1 MPLSKVVL
9 FKAVTA
15 SVTFLSVEVIAFTVS
30 ISNPIQKNVY
40 SRLTSSSLQ
49 RPATIIGWDDESNS
63 YTSSFDEPSKGV
75 LGGIDPWSNHFTSIA
90 DSISQNSE
98 QTASLARLAVAFSP
112 PEHSIKLEDITQI
125 QVIQVSSSHMELSAV
140 VCDESQCV
148 TIFVP
153 VPFQHDCS
161 GCCDSDHSSTEA
173 CVLNNINEL
182 DVEVQHLLN
191 QRNLGSQ
198 EEERELLRSLHDS
211 SNLQYPS
218 WWISPQTYEMSE
230 ESLHIT
236 NTLNQDGFQNQLQAL
251 AKKGLES
258 TQDGSLF
265 QIKRAAVCSI
275 GPAGFYLRAIA
286 VPPPRDGKSSQ
297 APLEK
302 ESLCTVLE
310 IPIPFSTHQTS
321 MITDAASLRS
331 AVLEIVSSI

>member
-9 FKAVTA
+9 LA
-15 SVTFLSVEVIAFTVS
+15 SVTILSVEVSAFTVS
-30 ISNPIQKNVY
+30 INNPAKNVY
-40 SRLTSSSLQ
+40 SRLTSSSLK

-63 YTSSFDEPSKGV
+63 YTSSFDEPSNGI
-75 LGGIDPWSNHFTSIA
+75 LGGYDPWSNHLTSIA
-90 DSISQNSE
+90 DSISQSTE

-125 QVIQVSSSHMELSAV
+125 QVIQVSNSHMDLSAV

-182 DVEVQHLLN
+182 DVEAQQLLN
-191 QRNLGSQ
+191 QRNLGSPQ
-198 EEERELLRSLHDS
+198 EEKELLRSLYDS

-218 WWISPQTYEMSE
+218 WWVSPQTYEMSE

-258 TQDGSLF
+258 TQDGYLF
-265 QIKRAAVCSI
+265 EVKRAAVCSI
-275 GPAGFYLRAIA
+275 GSAGFYLRAIA
-286 VPPPRDGKSSQ
+286 VPRDEISSQ
-297 APLEK
+297 APLDK

-321 MITDAASLRS
+321 MISDAASLRS
-331 AVLEIVSSI
+331 AVLEAVSSI